1 MKPDSNKFVDT
12 IYQDFEQ
19 KLYKVFGFGIE
30 DLKKIVNRPD
40 TPEQKGHD
48 LDQELQEAFEAGG
61 APQLRWQ
68 MNNEIACL
76 EYVFMFRKMGR
87 LPTYDEWADH
97 ILSLDIGM
105 KREELVP
112 FDNKEF

>member
-87 LPTYDEWADH
+87 PPTYDEWADH

-105 KREELVP
+105 TREELVP
-112 FDNKEF
+112 FDNTNF

>member
-1 MKPDSNKFVDT
+1 
-12 IYQDFEQ
+12 
-19 KLYKVFGFGIE
+19 
-30 DLKKIVNRPD
+30 
-40 TPEQKGHD
+40 
-48 LDQELQEAFEAGG
+48 
-61 APQLRWQ
+61 